1 MSTDSLKMVMEAEI
15 LQGVR
20 NSSQAELIGP
30 ENGRSLNVPYSLL

>member
-30 ENGRSLNVPYSLL
+30 ENGRS